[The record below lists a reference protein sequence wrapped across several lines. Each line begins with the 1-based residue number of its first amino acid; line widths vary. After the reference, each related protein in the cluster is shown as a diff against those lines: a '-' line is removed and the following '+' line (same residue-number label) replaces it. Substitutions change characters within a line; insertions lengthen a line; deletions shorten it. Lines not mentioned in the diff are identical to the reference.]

1 MLKGGTTGWHHTN
14 SIAIMS
20 YISNT
25 PPNPRSARDWPAGVK
40 GAHRWWFELVTFWTY
55 SLTMDL
61 NHWQRWPRHHFMQV
75 IMH

>member
-25 PPNPRSARDWPAGVK
+25 SPNPRLARDWPAGVK
-40 GAHRWWFELVTFWTY
+40 GAHRWWFEL
-55 SLTMDL
+55 
-61 NHWQRWPRHHFMQV
+61 
-75 IMH
+75 